1 VTARLNGRS
10 GRRLRDQRMADAHSG
25 SKEERISLLT
35 GGADRPYAF
44 GLTTALASRG
54 VHLEV
59 IAGDELDVNELRTRP
74 EITLLN
80 LRGDQRTDAS
90 RVEKVW
96 RVLRYYGRLMR
107 YAATTRATVFHILWN
122 NKIEAFDRT
131 LLMVY
136 YRALGKRIA
145 LTVHNVNAGIRDG
158 NDNAL
163 NRLTL
168 RAQYHLSDHIFVHTP
183 RMKKDIVSDF
193 GVSGQRV
200 TIIPF
205 GINNAVPQ
213 TALSRNSAR
222 EHLALSPTDK
232 AILFFG
238 TIAPYKGLEY
248 LVSAFSR
255 LAKHDSRYRLIIAG
269 RPRKGSEEY
278 WRDIERTIRVSIDPS
293 RVVQKIA
300 FVSDEDTEL
309 YFKAADVAV
318 LPYVHI
324 FQSGVLFLAYSFG
337 LPVIAA
343 DVGDLRDDIIE
354 GETGFVVK
362 TKDSAALAA
371 ALETYFA
378 SSLFATLESRRAK
391 IRDYARSQHS
401 WDVVADLSLETYRQL
416 ERGRA
421 V

>member
-1 VTARLNGRS
+1 MTNRIVDGDIS
-10 GRRLRDQRMADAHSG
+10 EHGKQS
-25 SKEERISLLT
+25 RISLLT

-59 IAGDELDVNELRTRP
+59 IAGDELDINELRTRP

-80 LRGDQRTDAS
+80 LRGDQRTDAG

-96 RVLRYYGRLMR
+96 RVLRYYGRLIH
-107 YAATTRATVFHILWN
+107 YAATTQSSIFHILWN
-122 NKIEAFDRT
+122 NKFEAFDRT

-158 NDNAL
+158 NDNPV

-168 RAQYHLSDHIFVHTP
+168 RAQYYLSDHMFVHTP
-183 RMKKDIVSDF
+183 RMKKDLVSDF
-193 GVSGQRV
+193 GVPGQRITV
-200 TIIPF
+200 IPF

-222 EHLALSPTDK
+222 ERLALRPTDK

-248 LVSAFSR
+248 LVSAFSH
-255 LAKHDSRYRLIIAG
+255 LAKHDSSYKLIIAG

-278 WRDIERTIRVSIDPS
+278 WYEIESTIRAGIDPVS
-293 RVVQKIA
+293 VVQKIA
-300 FVSDEDTEL
+300 FVPDEDTEL

-354 GETGFVVK
+354 GETGFLVK
-362 TKDSAALAA
+362 AKDSVALAG
-371 ALETYFA
+371 ALERYFA
-378 SSLFATLESRRAK
+378 SSLFDTLESQRTR
-391 IRDYARSQHS
+391 IQEYARSQHS
-401 WDVVADLSLETYRQL
+401 WDTVGDLTLEVYRHL
-416 ERGRA
+416 KRLRT